1 MNVRRIGALIA
12 AASFLVPLNANAAAP
27 SLIGWAQGPAIAQE
41 LQYEHMM
48 MRIPSP
54 QRAMEIE
61 HHISMV
67 PHRAG
72 TPADYATAKFVEAR
86 LKADGFQTRVV
97 PYQVW
102 FTGPT
107 EQSLEIVSPK
117 RVAFDLLGGTA
128 PHTKWERMAGPAFLE
143 NSGDGDV
150 TGPVYY
156 VNGASKEDLQ
166 KLDEMHV
173 NLRGAVVVVRLG
185 APGGGMLRGFDPSYN
200 QYTALRQRGVAAI
213 LEFMD
218 PATSG
223 YGGGAMWPN
232 GNYKNTHMA
241 ERMGGPSPAKSFF
254 NGAPPGDP
262 TYPGKAPVPGARHL
276 AYSAIPHATIP
287 EMSITQATAR
297 ALLAGL
303 AGQVV
308 PQDWHPMF
316 EFVQHVGGN
325 ERAHVHVKMTR
336 HLTTIWNIIG
346 DLRGSEEPNSIVM
359 IGSHRDAMT
368 FGAIDPGSGTTVMM
382 QDADALH
389 MLVQH
394 GYRPKRT
401 IEIASWDG
409 HELGLWGSASYIYQ
423 YGPQL
428 RKNVFQYINTDQ
440 LTTGNP
446 FIISATTGLWAFI
459 KQAADSVKGPD
470 GLPLTAHNTKD
481 EPLERPM
488 TGGSDHQNFGY
499 MLGIPSSSNGF
510 YGAFGAHHT
519 AEDNIDGLR
528 TYDPG
533 MKEAVATA
541 QVTLLQAMRAA
552 GATVDPLRMAEMSE
566 QFSKDLPM
574 VAAMALRGGTLKPA
588 SLAPLMAALKSF
600 DAAAKNADTAMAA
613 AETAGDTSAM
623 ARIAAQEQA
632 ARDAFYAPNG
642 LAFNA
647 YYHTLDRVFTSFP
660 EIVFA
665 GDDAKAQQAAIER
678 FAAALQSATAAL
690 SGTHD

>member
-1 MNVRRIGALIA
+1 MNVRRLGALIA
-12 AASFLVPLNANAAAP
+12 AASLFIPAGASAAAP
-27 SLIGWAQGPAIAQE
+27 PLVGWAQGPAVSQE
-41 LQYEHMM
+41 LRYEQMM
-48 MRIPSP
+48 MSVPSP

-61 HHISMV
+61 YHISSV

-72 TPADYATAKFVEAR
+72 TPADYATAKFVEQR
-86 LKADGFQTRVV
+86 LKSDGFQTRVV
-97 PYQVW
+97 PYRVW
-102 FTGPT
+102 FTAPV

-117 RVAFDLLGGTA
+117 PDPFDLLGGTA
-128 PHTKWERMAGPAFLE
+128 PHTKWEKMAGPAFLE

-156 VNGASKEDLQ
+156 VNAASKEDLQ

-173 NLRGAVVVVRLG
+173 NLHGAIVVVRLG
-185 APGGGMLRGFDPSYN
+185 GLTAGRGFGGFDPSFN
-200 QYTALRQRGVAAI
+200 QYDALRSRGVAAI

-241 ERMGGPSPAKSFF
+241 ERMGGPSPAKGTFQ
-254 NGAPPGDP
+254 GAPPGDP
-262 TYPGKAPVPGARHL
+262 TLPGKAPVIGAQHIP
-276 AYSAIPHATIP
+276 YSELPHATIP
-287 EMSITQATAR
+287 EMSITQSVAR
-297 ALLAGL
+297 TLLAGL
-303 AGQVV
+303 DGPVV
-308 PQDWHPMF
+308 PETWHPMF

-325 ERAHVHVKMTR
+325 ERAHVHVKFTR
-336 HLTTIWNIIG
+336 HLTTIWNVFG
-346 DLRGSEEPNSIVM
+346 DLRGSEQPNSIVM

-389 MLVQH
+389 KLVQN

-423 YGPQL
+423 FGPQL

-446 FIISATTGLWAFI
+446 FVISATTGLWAFI
-459 KQAADSVKGPD
+459 KQTADDVRGPD
-470 GLPLTAHNTKD
+470 GLPLSAHASKD
-481 EPLERPM
+481 TPLFRPM

-510 YGAFGAHHT
+510 YGPFGAHHT

-541 QVTLLQAMRAA
+541 QQTLMQAMRAA
-552 GATVDPLRMAEMSE
+552 GATVDPLRLAEMSV
-566 QFSKDLPM
+566 QFSRDLPALQM
-574 VAAMALRGGTLKPA
+574 MAIGGKLSLTDLTQALRA
-588 SLAPLMAALKSF
+588 F
-600 DAAAKNADTAMAA
+600 DAAARITDNAMAT
-613 AETAGDTSAM
+613 AEAAGDVATM
-623 ARIAAQEQA
+623 QKLAAQEQA
-632 ARDAFYAPNG
+632 ARDAFYDPNG
-642 LAFNA
+642 LSFNK
-647 YYHTLDRVFTSFP
+647 YYHSLDRVFTSFP
-660 EIVFA
+660 EVMFA
-665 GDDAKAQQAAIER
+665 GPDPKAQQAAVDR
-678 FAAALQSATAAL
+678 FTTALQNATNAL
-690 SGTHD
+690 K

>member
-1 MNVRRIGALIA
+1 MNALRAGAIIA
-12 AASFLVPLNANAAAP
+12 AASLLFPLSAAAASP
-27 SLIGWAQGPAIAQE
+27 SLIGWANGSAAARE
-41 LQYEHMM
+41 LQYEHLMM
-48 MRIPSP
+48 SVPSA

-72 TPADYATAKFVEAR
+72 TPADYATAQFVQQR

-97 PYQVW
+97 KYQVW

-107 EQSLEIVSPK
+107 QQSLDLVSPK
-117 RVAFDLLGGTA
+117 RETFDLVEGTA

-156 VNGASKEDLQ
+156 VDTASKDDIAT
-166 KLDEMHV
+166 LDRMHV
-173 NLRGAVVVVRLG
+173 NLRGAVAIIRLSP
-185 APGGGMLRGFDPSYN
+185 PGGGGAFRSFDPSYN
-200 QYTALRQRGVAAI
+200 SYNELRKRGVAAI

-218 PATSG
+218 PATTG
-223 YGGGAMWPN
+223 YGGGAMWPE

-241 ERMGGPSPAKSFF
+241 ERMSGPSPAKSTFQ
-254 NGAPPGDP
+254 GAPPGDP
-262 TYPGKAPVPGARHL
+262 TYPGKAPVPGAKHL
-276 AYSAIPHATIP
+276 TYSQLPHATIP
-287 EMSITQATAR
+287 EMSITQSTAR
-297 ALLAGL
+297 TLLAGL
-303 AGQVV
+303 SGKAV
-308 PQDWHPMF
+308 PQNWHPMF
-316 EFVQHVGGN
+316 EFVQRVGGN
-325 ERAHVHVKMTR
+325 ERVHVHVKMTR
-336 HLTTIWNIIG
+336 HLTTIWNVFG
-346 DLRGSEEPNSIVM
+346 DLKGSEQPNSIVM

-389 MLVQH
+389 KLVQN

-428 RKNVFQYINTDQ
+428 RKSVFQYINTDQ

-446 FIISATTGLWAFI
+446 FVISATTGLWAFI
-459 KQAADSVKGPD
+459 RQSAHAVIGPD
-470 GLPLTAHNTKD
+470 GLPLDAHDTKD
-481 EPLERPM
+481 EPLFHAM

-541 QVTLLQAMRAA
+541 QQTLIQAMRAA
-552 GATVDPLRMAEMSE
+552 GATVEPLRMAEMSA
-566 QFSKDLPM
+566 QFTKDLPM
-574 VAAMALRGGTLKPA
+574 LSAVAMDGKVDRMALM
-588 SLAPLMAALKSF
+588 SLMLALKDF
-600 DAAAKNADTAMAA
+600 DAKAKAIDKAMAA
-613 AETAGDTSAM
+613 AESAGD
-623 ARIAAQEQA
+623 AATMQKLAAKEQA

-647 YYHTLDRVFTSFP
+647 YYHTVDRVFVSFP

-665 GDDAKAQQAAIER
+665 GDNAKAQQAAVER
-678 FAAALQSATAAL
+678 FTSALQTASTAL
-690 SGTHD
+690 GQ